1 MGARR
6 PPLSPQRHAPHHS
19 QTRPGR
25 TWGPRFSQPDW
36 TVSGLTQTWP
46 HADRSDR
53 RALRGCGAR
62 PAGGPSGGRAVAP
75 LVQPAPRVGR
85 PLAPPCGRDRRAGG
99 PCEVFILFRPSPPS
113 VMVHGRDV
121 AAVAAVCAFVGIQRR
136 SARRQG
142 GCVLVAGPRRDQ
154 GGSHEEDPVRHQ
166 GAEPEPPCGRGL
178 ASALAACGP
187 RAPRDRGREPAARLV
202 PLLMV
207 LPPPAHDR
215 KRRRRSGRPRGLEHT
230 SAAAWGHA
238 PFPPGVG
245 DEWCRPRLSL
255 TGALGR
261 AWAARDCPAAAACAL

>member
-1 MGARR
+1 M
-6 PPLSPQRHAPHHS
+6 
-19 QTRPGR
+19 
-25 TWGPRFSQPDW
+25 
-36 TVSGLTQTWP
+36 
-46 HADRSDR
+46 
-53 RALRGCGAR
+53 
-62 PAGGPSGGRAVAP
+62 
-75 LVQPAPRVGR
+75 
-85 PLAPPCGRDRRAGG
+85 
-99 PCEVFILFRPSPPS
+99 
-113 VMVHGRDV
+113 
-121 AAVAAVCAFVGIQRR
+121 
-136 SARRQG
+136 
-142 GCVLVAGPRRDQ
+142 
-154 GGSHEEDPVRHQ
+154 RHQ

-207 LPPPAHDR
+207 LPPPARDR

-261 AWAARDCPAAAACAL
+261 AWAPRDRPAAAARVL